1 MFSCNDLKYVV
12 TVAPNGDLAEVS
24 SATRRQARIPNTR
37 KQSAVVCSIAL
48 QFGVPVVHPQL
59 LLRDFGR
66 AASPRR
72 RWALRLT
79 TSSARNDAARRHPEL
94 KERDWDM
101 SISDLQ
107 RLRRAVKVLAK
118 LAWKYQSEKVAEALM
133 KHCSHRERENVV
145 FVGEYLGDVA
155 QSRQGA

>member
-1 MFSCNDLKYVV
+1 
-12 TVAPNGDLAEVS
+12 
-24 SATRRQARIPNTR
+24 
-37 KQSAVVCSIAL
+37 
-48 QFGVPVVHPQL
+48 
-59 LLRDFGR
+59 
-66 AASPRR
+66 
-72 RWALRLT
+72 
-79 TSSARNDAARRHPEL
+79 
-94 KERDWDM
+94 M

-155 QSRQGA
+155 QVYDKAHSKSEPHCHKCGDFVEQNGPACRRALLLAEMPPSRIPQAQACYGCGSDEASEA